1 MDPLANERFVHYGCT
16 QRAFAVRF
24 GDTAAPQDL
33 HAGRLE
39 ITGRDVVEQS
49 EMAILRMVRLVQV
62 QPDVTPSEEPEPRE
76 AGRAHAGE
84 RIQALIQC
92 PVLGRPP
99 RLLFGRI
106 HLAKPGRRLG
116 IADVHEHDVAGVKT
130 GVYCRDAQHRP

>member
-99 RLLFGRI
+99 RLLFGRVDF
-106 HLAKPGRRLG
+106 AKSRRRFRVT
-116 IADVHEHDVAGVKT
+116 DVHEHDMIGVEAGI
-130 GVYCRDAQHRP
+130 HRHHA